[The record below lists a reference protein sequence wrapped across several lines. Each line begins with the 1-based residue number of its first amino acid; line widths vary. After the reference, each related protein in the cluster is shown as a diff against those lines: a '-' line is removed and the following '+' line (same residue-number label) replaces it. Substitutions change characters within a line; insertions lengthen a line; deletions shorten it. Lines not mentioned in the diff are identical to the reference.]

1 MPSLDRGGGQKGHH
15 LWLPKSSRLGRA
27 MSPEGP
33 AAGSGPEV
41 PRLPQPGLGA
51 PPARTQAPRHPCRW
65 FVMESPRSYSTP
77 TSAPG
82 DRASP
87 PCVGPLPPPNP
98 HMTIVR
104 FVSGV
109 GNLLGFFPTIMA
121 LSVPVFSV
129 FSTCEIDVYGKK
141 RKKKKKNLTYCIK
154 ITILCAP
161 RATAFGSGL
170 PTPSPTPLGLP
181 SPGGESVH
189 ACGSLVC
196 RAVFYLFV
204 VFLKTQ

>member
-1 MPSLDRGGGQKGHH
+1 MSHLLQCWTLPCPTAPEGGTAQPGQRGRAEGAPSLASKEQQAGPGDEPGGACCRQ
-15 LWLPKSSRLGRA
+15 RA
-27 MSPEGP
+27 RKC
-33 AAGSGPEV
+33 

-51 PPARTQAPRHPCRW
+51 PLARTQAPKHPCRW

-141 RKKKKKNLTYCIK
+141 
-154 ITILCAP
+154 
-161 RATAFGSGL
+161 
-170 PTPSPTPLGLP
+170 
-181 SPGGESVH
+181 
-189 ACGSLVC
+189 
-196 RAVFYLFV
+196 
-204 VFLKTQ
+204 

>member
-77 TSAPG
+77 SSAPG

-141 RKKKKKNLTYCIK
+141 RKKKKKKKEPDLLYKNHYFVCSACYSFWEWFAHSLSHS
-154 ITILCAP
+154 
-161 RATAFGSGL
+161 SG
-170 PTPSPTPLGLP
+170 PPFSW
-181 SPGGESVH
+181 
-189 ACGSLVC
+189 
-196 RAVFYLFV
+196 R
-204 VFLKTQ
+204 

>member
-1 MPSLDRGGGQKGHH
+1 MGITWGPTTVGSSSLGTPPSVTPPLPLLGISAIKAVGVASSPALDPPVPHSPRGGHCPAWTGGRAEGAPSLASKEQQAGPGDKPGGACCRQ
-15 LWLPKSSRLGRA
+15 RA
-27 MSPEGP
+27 WKC
-33 AAGSGPEV
+33 
-41 PRLPQPGLGA
+41 PRLPRPGLGA
-51 PPARTQAPRHPCRW
+51 PLTRIQAPKPPCRW

-87 PCVGPLPPPNP
+87 PCVGPLPLPTP

-129 FSTCEIDVYGKK
+129 FSTCEMFMAK
-141 RKKKKKNLTYCIK
+141 
-154 ITILCAP
+154 
-161 RATAFGSGL
+161 S
-170 PTPSPTPLGLP
+170 
-181 SPGGESVH
+181 
-189 ACGSLVC
+189 
-196 RAVFYLFV
+196 
-204 VFLKTQ
+204 

>member
-1 MPSLDRGGGQKGHH
+1 
-15 LWLPKSSRLGRA
+15 

-33 AAGSGPEV
+33 AAGSGPGSAHACPGRGWV
-41 PRLPQPGLGA
+41 LRLLVSK
-51 PPARTQAPRHPCRW
+51 PPSPPCRW

-87 PCVGPLPPPNP
+87 PCVGPLPPPHP

-109 GNLLGFFPTIMA
+109 GNSLGFFPTIMA

-141 RKKKKKNLTYCIK
+141 RKKKKKRT
-154 ITILCAP
+154 
-161 RATAFGSGL
+161 
-170 PTPSPTPLGLP
+170 
-181 SPGGESVH
+181 
-189 ACGSLVC
+189 
-196 RAVFYLFV
+196 
-204 VFLKTQ
+204 

>member
-1 MPSLDRGGGQKGHH
+1 MSSAGPSCAPQPQKGALPSLDRGGGQKGHH

-27 MSPEGP
+27 KSPEGP
-33 AAGSGPEV
+33 AAGSGPRV
-41 PRLPQPGLGA
+41 PTPAPAGAGCSACLYPSPQTPLPLVCNGISTLLLNPHL
-51 PPARTQAPRHPCRW
+51 RSWRPC
-65 FVMESPRSYSTP
+65 FSSVCG
-77 TSAPG
+77 TSAP
-82 DRASP
+82 SP
-87 PCVGPLPPPNP
+87 P
-98 HMTIVR
+98 MTIVR

-141 RKKKKKNLTYCIK
+141 RKKKKNLTYCIK

-181 SPGGESVH
+181 SGGESVH
-189 ACGSLVC
+189 TCGSLVC
-196 RAVFYLFV
+196 
-204 VFLKTQ
+204 

>member
-1 MPSLDRGGGQKGHH
+1 MQLKPWVSHLLQRWTLPCPTAPDRGTAQPGRRAEGAPSLASKEQQAGPGNKPGGACCRQ
-15 LWLPKSSRLGRA
+15 RA
-27 MSPEGP
+27 WKC
-33 AAGSGPEV
+33 

-51 PPARTQAPRHPCRW
+51 PLARIQAPKPPCRW

-87 PCVGPLPPPNP
+87 PCVGPLPLPTP

-129 FSTCEIDVYGKK
+129 FSTCEMFMAK
-141 RKKKKKNLTYCIK
+141 
-154 ITILCAP
+154 
-161 RATAFGSGL
+161 S
-170 PTPSPTPLGLP
+170 
-181 SPGGESVH
+181 
-189 ACGSLVC
+189 
-196 RAVFYLFV
+196 
-204 VFLKTQ
+204 